1 MNANKVLEQELA
13 RIEEARRL
21 FDELGV
27 DVEVPEIVHEDGY
40 PVNICAVRD
49 FLYGANRSRGCMLSF
64 QTTMSTLCLTKPS
77 GSVWQYK

>member
-27 DVEVPEIVHEDGY
+27 GVEVPEIVYEDGI

-49 FLYGANRSRGCMLSF
+49 FLYGANRSRGFVL
-64 QTTMSTLCLTKPS
+64 
-77 GSVWQYK
+77 V

>member
-21 FDELGV
+21 FYDPGV
-27 DVEVPEIVHEDGY
+27 DVEVPDIVYEDGY

-49 FLYGANRSRGCMLSF
+49 FLYGANRSRGCRLSF
-64 QTTMSTLCLTKPS
+64 QTTMSTLCLTKQS
-77 GSVWQYK
+77 GSVWRSK

>member
-1 MNANKVLEQELA
+1 MLANKTLVEEIR

-27 DVEVPEIVHEDGY
+27 DVQFPELVYNDDGI

-49 FLYGANRSRGCMLSF
+49 FLYGKNRSTGFRL
-64 QTTMSTLCLTKPS
+64 
-77 GSVWQYK
+77 V

>member
-27 DVEVPEIVHEDGY
+27 DIEVPEIVYEDGY

-49 FLYGANRSRGCMLSF
+49 FLYVANRSRGCGLSL

-77 GSVWQYK
+77 GSVW

>member
-1 MNANKVLEQELA
+1 MKREEREAAMNANKVLEQELA

-27 DVEVPEIVHEDGY
+27 DVEVPEVVYENGI

-49 FLYGANRSRGCMLSF
+49 FLYGANRSRGFVIL
-64 QTTMSTLCLTKPS
+64 
-77 GSVWQYK
+77 

>member
-27 DVEVPEIVHEDGY
+27 GVEVPEIVYDGGI

-49 FLYGANRSRGCMLSF
+49 FLYGENRSRGFVL
-64 QTTMSTLCLTKPS
+64 
-77 GSVWQYK
+77 V